1 MKNFLFQLV
10 YNDVEYNELSMV
22 FMTSKA

>member
-22 FMTSKA
+22 FMISKA